1 MQPFESSVW
10 VATGCAVAELL
21 ICCVMM
27 LIERQMAVTAH
38 VRVLSYEFQQRG
50 QQEMRRREG
59 AHKEKKRQVKSLQA
73 LSMFDEATVLRE
85 SRIMTKS
92 LMAAPPPPPPP
103 WVTACTTYPSAADV
117 EYGLLSPC
125 LLLLACSLL
134 LTRITQLQLSNAAFP
149 ALPVATISAAVT
161 MVASSPAIS
170 AAGPVTVLTVIAV
183 VVSSLAALLGSL
195 GTLQLHREDAFTFAA
210 QQNLLLALAVCI
222 GAALGPIVPTSMHLC
237 IRLSRDRAMEC
248 SAVGTCAAVL
258 PLTAFLITASARL
271 PRFFYSDD
279 VVTWLPLLLSASAVM
294 RYARALRSTRRVH
307 PQDIA
312 HDKRALEVTRM
323 NASVRSQV
331 KLKDMRA
338 ALQSEKVLKKWAFG
352 YLFLTLEHWKD
363 YTAMQRKKKACVA
376 TQREFLSASKLSDSD
391 VMDLRRSTYDADLQF
406 EQMRKGKTLHNVT

>member
-1 MQPFESSVW
+1 
-10 VATGCAVAELL
+10 
-21 ICCVMM
+21 
-27 LIERQMAVTAH
+27 
-38 VRVLSYEFQQRG
+38 
-50 QQEMRRREG
+50 
-59 AHKEKKRQVKSLQA
+59 
-73 LSMFDEATVLRE
+73 MFDEATVLRE

-103 WVTACTTYPSAADV
+103 WATACTTYPSAADV

-134 LTRITQLQLSNAAFP
+134 LTRITQLQLRCDRPSCVSSVVIIVFTVTDISSSNAAFP

-248 SAVGTCAAVL
+248 SVVGTCAAVL

-352 YLFLTLEHWKD
+352 
-363 YTAMQRKKKACVA
+363 
-376 TQREFLSASKLSDSD
+376 
-391 VMDLRRSTYDADLQF
+391 
-406 EQMRKGKTLHNVT
+406 